1 MAKKCIAVIMI
12 GRKKKIFQQKLAN
25 VHSDKKTTKL
35 CLIFKGFLQHVENSN
50 QIAGVFI

>member
-1 MAKKCIAVIMI
+1 MIMI
-12 GRKKKIFQQKLAN
+12 GCKMLKKFGQ

-35 CLIFKGFLQHVENSN
+35 CLIFRGFLQHVENSN